1 MGWRVVVPCQ
11 ETPWCYHDNFYSRM
25 LNYQKYCNK
34 MITEYQD
41 IQSFQAMDY
50 SESRKELEQ
59 IKEVARKELYELV
72 DKGEKAQFLELFQE
86 QENRGWLHLK
96 DLEVLADIA
105 AAERD
110 GCRASRDWN
119 FMKSC

>member
-1 MGWRVVVPCQ
+1 
-11 ETPWCYHDNFYSRM
+11 
-25 LNYQKYCNK
+25 

-59 IKEVARKELYELV
+59 IKEIARKELYELV

-105 AAERD
+105 AAGQGSRN
-110 GCRASRDWN
+110 GAVLAGRSIGGTASREAA
-119 FMKSC
+119 